1 MYKQFP
7 FCLKTKQKMKILH
20 KNEKHLY
27 LCRKLGVQ
35 YEKHPAG
42 NEKKY
47 LRKNA
52 RRKKLNKCI
61 NNKCLLN
68 KNEVP
73 PPPHATK
80 NSRNDKSMDHI

>member
-42 NEKKY
+42 NE
-47 LRKNA
+47 
-52 RRKKLNKCI
+52 
-61 NNKCLLN
+61 NNIPEKILGE
-68 KNEVP
+68 KG
-73 PPPHATK
+73 
-80 NSRNDKSMDHI
+80 